1 VKLLR
6 GDGPALR
13 IGHRGASALAPAN
26 TIQAVEAALAQGVD
40 LVELDVFGRPD
51 RTLVLG
57 HSSKELGEEP
67 VTLEDV
73 FAFLAETAPGVG
85 LLADLKGAGWEQQ
98 LVDALRRHDLVER
111 AVASTSNVRTLQ
123 TLRRL
128 EPSLGRSRTYP
139 RGRLYPGTRLV
150 SIPVRGPVL
159 TAMRLAL
166 PYRIAGLVGEVEA
179 TAVTLKHE
187 VVSRRVVEG
196 CHERGVAVF
205 VWTVNDSDLFR
216 RLDALGVDG
225 VISDDPRIFCL
236 RQHAEKRAPPER
248 PRADGTT
255 S

>member
-1 VKLLR
+1 VNLLR
-6 GDGPALR
+6 GGGPALR
-13 IGHRGASALAPAN
+13 IGHRGAAALAPPN

-57 HSSKELGEEP
+57 HSRKELGEEP

-85 LLADLKGAGWEQQ
+85 LLADLKGAGWEQE

-111 AVASTSNVRTLQ
+111 AVASTSNVGTLQ

-128 EPSLGRSRTYP
+128 EPRLGRSRTYP

-159 TAMRLAL
+159 AALRLLL
-166 PYRIAGLVGEVEA
+166 PFRVSGLIEEVGA
-179 TAVTLKHE
+179 SAVTLKHE
-187 VVSRRVVEG
+187 VVSRRVVDR
-196 CHERGVAVF
+196 CHELGVAVF
-205 VWTVNDSDLFR
+205 AWTVNDLGLFL

-225 VISDDPRIFCL
+225 VISDDPRIFQQEL
-236 RQHAEKRAPPER
+236 GLHSKA
-248 PRADGTT
+248 
-255 S
+255 